1 MNQTQIEKMLI
12 NIVCNLQELSGRE
25 KVEISAGT
33 RPIEDVPGFD
43 SLNCVEATIEAIDQL
58 DKNLDFNNVF
68 FDDNKSLTI
77 QQAAVRL
84 LSCITKQPAK
94 QG

>member
-1 MNQTQIEKMLI
+1 MNQTEIEQMLI
-12 NIVCNLQELSGRE
+12 DIVCNLQELSGRE

-43 SLNCVEATIEAIDQL
+43 SLNCVEATIDAVDKL

-68 FDDNKSLTI
+68 FDDNKALTI